1 MTKRNRKSK
10 SGLQHT
16 KAITD
21 TEFSAEAKTANSAAR
36 KSHPSAK

>member
-10 SGLQHT
+10 SGLQHA

-21 TEFSAEAKTANSAAR
+21 TEFSAEAKASDPAAR
-36 KSHPSAK
+36 KSHPPAK